1 MTHVNV
7 GHISPQKPMTVTKL
21 IDLWASKFPKLG
33 ALRLEWAPFY
43 ASDGMNLVEYRVIA
57 QAKGLSPDLRWVS
70 KICIDLQYP
79 RPVTALKSGPE
90 MPWTVWQGHSMR
102 WEKTATALSALRP
115 VSRLGHSFLADRS
128 RKSVRFKLFFFPNM
142 MDKPRND
149 EIQVLEIQL
158 LYFIYHKMVKQHLVS
173 PHFPRWS
180 RVSSPMAAKPQR
192 LRRWPPQWPSAPR
205 RSAHEAEPNWLPNV
219 APLRW
224 RISSPMPL
232 AARCCKMLQVHGLV
246 FGGFPMDFCH
256 LLLVS
261 KSCDL
266 DVVARCRTS
275 SRWKPA
281 TRTLARGWGS
291 QIKDEVDGLLGT

>member
-70 KICIDLQYP
+70 KICIDLHYP

-128 RKSVRFKLFFFPNM
+128 RKSVRFKLFFFQTWWISQEM
-142 MDKPRND
+142 MKFKFSKFNFS
-149 EIQVLEIQL
+149 IL
-158 LYFIYHKMVKQHLVS
+158 FITKWWSSTWFPHIFPGGRVFHL
-173 PHFPRWS
+173 
-180 RVSSPMAAKPQR
+180 
-192 LRRWPPQWPSAPR
+192 RWPPSHRDCDGDRLSDLRHRGAAR
-205 RSAHEAEPNWLPNV
+205 TKRNRTGCRTS
-219 APLRW
+219 LRW
-224 RISSPMPL
+224 GDVSPAQCHL
-232 AARCCKMLQVHGLV
+232 LQDAARCCKFMG
-246 FGGFPMDFCH
+246 
-256 LLLVS
+256 
-261 KSCDL
+261 
-266 DVVARCRTS
+266 
-275 SRWKPA
+275 
-281 TRTLARGWGS
+281 
-291 QIKDEVDGLLGT
+291 